1 MKTYFYDLGYLCKCL
16 NKAQD
21 IQEPETNNNNAMHI
35 WVQDEQ
41 QGQSENGISE
51 REAIP

>member
-1 MKTYFYDLGYLCKCL
+1 VKEIASTEMKTYFYDLGYLCKCL

-21 IQEPETNNNNAMHI
+21 IQEPETNINNAMHI

-41 QGQSENGISE
+41 QG
-51 REAIP
+51 